1 MGSKER
7 ERRRRA
13 GSRETKKD
21 RKTKGIVKSA
31 KQFLLDLAFA
41 GVIVLAIMGGL
52 FAYSGVWPPLV
63 VVESGSMQHDER
75 SGVRSSI
82 GVIDTGDLVVVKRA
96 STQDEIV
103 TYVRGRGQGANG
115 HATYGEFGDVI
126 VYRKN
131 GGGATPV
138 IHRAFLR
145 VQWNDQTLSWD
156 VPELQNLKY
165 GNDWTRDGGPQ
176 GFTDFE
182 RFDGIDA
189 EKKSHKAIINY
200 VGYSKRNITINF
212 WWLEPGTTG
221 YITLGDNAETN
232 KRPDQAIGSGI
243 SDGKPVKFEWVVG
256 VARGEI
262 PCFGLI
268 KLFVGN
274 SFDKSNYEKSPNGQ
288 KWCALGMVV
297 TIIAVPLVYDIT
309 KEQIRRRKV
318 ERGELG
324 EDEEME
330 GPVKKL
336 VRLVKR
342 KLLKKGD
349 EGTRRRRRRPGSKAI
364 SDENEA

>member
-13 GSRETKKD
+13 GSREMKKD

-96 STQDEIV
+96 ATQDEIV
-103 TYVRGRGQGANG
+103 TYVRGRGTNG
-115 HATYGEFGDVI
+115 HATYGEYGDVI

-145 VQWNDQTLSWD
+145 VQWNDQTKGWD
-156 VPELQNLKY
+156 VPELQDLEY
-165 GNDWTRDGGPQ
+165 GRDWTRIGGTQ
-176 GFTDFE
+176 GFTDF
-182 RFDGIDA
+182 
-189 EKKSHKAIINY
+189 KKADPVAGHQAVINY
-200 VGYSKRNITINF
+200 VGYSGRNISIDF
-212 WWLEPGTTG
+212 SWLESGTTG

-232 KRPDQAIGSGI
+232 KRPDQALGSGI

-274 SFDKSNYEKSPNGQ
+274 SFDKSNYEKSPGGQ
-288 KWCALGMVV
+288 KWCALGMIV
-297 TIIAVPLVYDIT
+297 TIIAVPLVYDIA

-336 VRLVKR
+336 VKFVKR
-342 KLLKKGD
+342 KLLKKSG
-349 EGTRRRRRRPGSKAI
+349 EGTRRKRRRPGSKVI
-364 SDENEA
+364 SDENEV

>member
-13 GSRETKKD
+13 GSREKKKD
-21 RKTKGIVKSA
+21 RKEKRIVKSA

-52 FAYSGVWPPLV
+52 LAYSGVWPPLV
-63 VVESGSMQHDER
+63 VVESGSMQHDEK

-96 STQDEIV
+96 ATQDDIV
-103 TYVRGRGQGANG
+103 TYVRGRATSG
-115 HATYGEFGDVI
+115 HTTYGEYGDVI

-145 VQWNDQTLSWD
+145 VQWNDQTKGWD

-165 GNDWTRDGGPQ
+165 GSDWTRTGGTT
-176 GFTDFE
+176 GFTDFVA
-182 RFDGIDA
+182 G
-189 EKKSHKAIINY
+189 HKAVINY
-200 VGYSKRNITINF
+200 VGYSKRNISIDF
-212 WWLEPGTTG
+212 SWLELGTTG
-221 YITLGDNAETN
+221 YITLGDNAVTN
-232 KRPDQAIGSGI
+232 TRPDQALGSGI

-256 VARGEI
+256 IARGEI

-274 SFDKSNYEKSPNGQ
+274 SFDRGNYEKSPNGQ

-297 TIIAVPLVYDIT
+297 TIIAVPLLYDVA
-309 KEQIRRRKV
+309 KEQVRRRKV

-336 VRLVKR
+336 VRLVKN
-342 KLLKKGD
+342 KLLKKDG
-349 EGTRRRRRRPGSKAI
+349 EGTRRRRRRPGSRVI
-364 SDENEA
+364 PGENEG